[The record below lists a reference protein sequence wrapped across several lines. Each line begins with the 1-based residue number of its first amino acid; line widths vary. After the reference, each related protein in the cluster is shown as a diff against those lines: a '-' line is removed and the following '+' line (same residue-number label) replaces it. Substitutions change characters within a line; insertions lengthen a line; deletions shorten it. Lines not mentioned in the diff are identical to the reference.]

1 MADNETRILGYRLAL
16 FLCLVALLVVAALY
30 WDLRQKNRQLSE
42 EVTQL
47 ESSQVLLMVPDE
59 QAAIIADWMSR
70 HPQQTASLLDVI
82 RPKVASGAE
91 TAADVSP
98 QVQAPRAAVAAEN
111 PEKIT
116 VQGTAVTPAPQ
127 AETEDA
133 RVTELENGVKVIRLP
148 HGGIRVTTRE
158 EGNE

>member
-1 MADNETRILGYRLAL
+1 MADKETRLLGYRLAL
-16 FLCLVALLVVAALY
+16 FLFLVALVVVAALY

-42 EVTQL
+42 KVAQL

-82 RPKVASGAE
+82 RPKMTSGTEPEAQ
-91 TAADVSP
+91 TSTKLSVSP
-98 QVQAPRAAVAAEN
+98 GDIS
-111 PEKIT
+111 PERTQGEAGAT
-116 VQGTAVTPAPQ
+116 VPLPAQ
-127 AETEDA
+127 TEDA

>member
-1 MADNETRILGYRLAL
+1 MADKETRLLGYRLAL
-16 FLCLVALLVVAALY
+16 FLFLVALVVVAALY

-42 EVTQL
+42 KVAQL

-82 RPKVASGAE
+82 RPKVTSGTEPEAQ
-91 TAADVSP
+91 TSTKLSVSP
-98 QVQAPRAAVAAEN
+98 GDIS
-111 PEKIT
+111 PERTQGEAGAT
-116 VQGTAVTPAPQ
+116 VPLPAQ
-127 AETEDA
+127 TEDA

>member
-1 MADNETRILGYRLAL
+1 
-16 FLCLVALLVVAALY
+16 
-30 WDLRQKNRQLSE
+30 
-42 EVTQL
+42 
-47 ESSQVLLMVPDE
+47 MVPDE

-82 RPKVASGAE
+82 RPKVTSGTGPEAP
-91 TAADVSP
+91 TSANLSVPPGDISP
-98 QVQAPRAAVAAEN
+98 ERTQGEAGAAV
-111 PEKIT
+111 PL
-116 VQGTAVTPAPQ
+116 PAQ
-127 AETEDA
+127 TEDT

>member
-1 MADNETRILGYRLAL
+1 MADKETRLLGYRLAL
-16 FLCLVALLVVAALY
+16 FLFLVALVVVAALY

-42 EVTQL
+42 KVAQL

-82 RPKVASGAE
+82 RPKVTSGTGPEAP
-91 TAADVSP
+91 TSANLSVPSGDISP
-98 QVQAPRAAVAAEN
+98 ERPPGEAGAAV
-111 PEKIT
+111 PL
-116 VQGTAVTPAPQ
+116 PAQ
-127 AETEDA
+127 TEDT

>member
-1 MADNETRILGYRLAL
+1 MADKETRLLGYRLAL
-16 FLCLVALLVVAALY
+16 FLFLVALVVVAALY

-42 EVTQL
+42 KVAQL

-59 QAAIIADWMSR
+59 QAAIIADWMSS

-82 RPKVASGAE
+82 RPKVTSGTEPEAQ
-91 TAADVSP
+91 TSTKLSVSP
-98 QVQAPRAAVAAEN
+98 GDIS
-111 PEKIT
+111 PERTRGEAGAT
-116 VQGTAVTPAPQ
+116 VPLPAQ
-127 AETEDA
+127 TEDA

>member
-1 MADNETRILGYRLAL
+1 MADKETRLLEYRLAL
-16 FLCLVALLVVAALY
+16 FLFLVALVVVAALY

-42 EVTQL
+42 KVAQL

-82 RPKVASGAE
+82 RPKVTSGTEPEAQTSTKLSVPPGDISPE
-91 TAADVSP
+91 RTPGEAGATALL
-98 QVQAPRAAVAAEN
+98 
-111 PEKIT
+111 
-116 VQGTAVTPAPQ
+116 PAQ
-127 AETEDA
+127 IEDA

>member
-1 MADNETRILGYRLAL
+1 MADKETRLLGYRLAL
-16 FLCLVALLVVAALY
+16 FLFLVALVVVAALY

-42 EVTQL
+42 KVAQL

-82 RPKVASGAE
+82 RPKVTSGTEPEAP
-91 TAADVSP
+91 TSTKLSVSP
-98 QVQAPRAAVAAEN
+98 GDIS
-111 PEKIT
+111 PERTQGEAGAT
-116 VQGTAVTPAPQ
+116 VPLPAQ
-127 AETEDA
+127 TEDA

>member
-1 MADNETRILGYRLAL
+1 MADKETRLLGYRLAL
-16 FLCLVALLVVAALY
+16 FLFLVALVVVAALY

-42 EVTQL
+42 KVAQL

-82 RPKVASGAE
+82 RPKVTSGTGPEAP
-91 TAADVSP
+91 TSANLSVSP
-98 QVQAPRAAVAAEN
+98 GDIS
-111 PEKIT
+111 PERTQGEAGAT
-116 VQGTAVTPAPQ
+116 VPLPAQ
-127 AETEDA
+127 TEDA
-133 RVTELENGVKVIRLP
+133 KVTELENGVKVIRLP

>member
-1 MADNETRILGYRLAL
+1 MADKETRLLGYRLAL
-16 FLCLVALLVVAALY
+16 FLFVVALVVVAALY

-42 EVTQL
+42 KVAQL

-82 RPKVASGAE
+82 RPKVTSGTGPEAL
-91 TAADVSP
+91 TSANLSVSP
-98 QVQAPRAAVAAEN
+98 GDISPERAPGEAGAAV
-111 PEKIT
+111 PL
-116 VQGTAVTPAPQ
+116 PAQ
-127 AETEDA
+127 TEDT

-158 EGNE
+158 EANE

>member
-1 MADNETRILGYRLAL
+1 MADKETRLLGYRLAL
-16 FLCLVALLVVAALY
+16 FLFLVALVVVAALY

-42 EVTQL
+42 KVAQL

-82 RPKVASGAE
+82 RPKVTSGTGPEAP
-91 TAADVSP
+91 TSANLSVPPGDISP
-98 QVQAPRAAVAAEN
+98 ERTPGEVGAAV
-111 PEKIT
+111 PL
-116 VQGTAVTPAPQ
+116 PAQ
-127 AETEDA
+127 TEDT

>member
-1 MADNETRILGYRLAL
+1 MADKETRLLGYRLAL
-16 FLCLVALLVVAALY
+16 FLFLVALVVVAALY

-42 EVTQL
+42 KVAQL

-82 RPKVASGAE
+82 RPKVTSGTGPEAP
-91 TAADVSP
+91 TSAKLSVPPGDISP
-98 QVQAPRAAVAAEN
+98 ERTPGEAGA
-111 PEKIT
+111 T
-116 VQGTAVTPAPQ
+116 VPLPTQ
-127 AETEDA
+127 TEDT

>member
-1 MADNETRILGYRLAL
+1 MVDKETRLLGYRLAL
-16 FLCLVALLVVAALY
+16 FLFFILLILVTALY

-42 EVTQL
+42 QVIQL

-82 RPKVASGAE
+82 KPKVASGIDVT
-91 TAADVSP
+91 TAVSP
-98 QVQAPRAAVAAEN
+98 HTQTSQTLVSGEVIKAGDVADTEIPQQV
-111 PEKIT
+111 PE
-116 VQGTAVTPAPQ
+116 
-127 AETEDA
+127 
-133 RVTELENGVKVIRLP
+133 TELENGVKVIRLP

-158 EGNE
+158 EGSE

>member
-1 MADNETRILGYRLAL
+1 MADKETRLLGYRLAL
-16 FLCLVALLVVAALY
+16 FLFVVALVVVAALY

-42 EVTQL
+42 KVAQL

-82 RPKVASGAE
+82 RPKVTSGTEPEAQ
-91 TAADVSP
+91 TSAKLSVSP
-98 QVQAPRAAVAAEN
+98 GDISPERTQGEAGAAV
-111 PEKIT
+111 PL
-116 VQGTAVTPAPQ
+116 PAQ
-127 AETEDA
+127 TEDT

>member
-1 MADNETRILGYRLAL
+1 MVDKETRLLGYRLAL
-16 FLCLVALLVVAALY
+16 FLFLVALVVVAALY

-42 EVTQL
+42 KVAQL

-82 RPKVASGAE
+82 RPKVTSGTGPEAPTSANLSVPLGDISPE
-91 TAADVSP
+91 TTLDEAGAT
-98 QVQAPRAAVAAEN
+98 APL
-111 PEKIT
+111 
-116 VQGTAVTPAPQ
+116 PAQ
-127 AETEDA
+127 IEDA

>member
-1 MADNETRILGYRLAL
+1 MANKETRLLEYRLAL
-16 FLCLVALLVVAALY
+16 FLFLVALVVVAALY
-30 WDLRQKNRQLSE
+30 WDLRQKNLQLSE
-42 EVTQL
+42 KVAQL

-82 RPKVASGAE
+82 RPKVTSGTGPEAPASTKLSVPSG
-91 TAADVSP
+91 DISP
-98 QVQAPRAAVAAEN
+98 ERTPGEAGAAV
-111 PEKIT
+111 PL
-116 VQGTAVTPAPQ
+116 PAQ
-127 AETEDA
+127 TEDT

>member
-1 MADNETRILGYRLAL
+1 MANKETRLLEYRLAL
-16 FLCLVALLVVAALY
+16 FLFLVALVVVAALY

-42 EVTQL
+42 KVAQL

-82 RPKVASGAE
+82 RPKVTSRTGPEAPTSANLSVPPG
-91 TAADVSP
+91 DISP
-98 QVQAPRAAVAAEN
+98 ERTPGEAGAAV
-111 PEKIT
+111 PL
-116 VQGTAVTPAPQ
+116 PAQ
-127 AETEDA
+127 TEDT

>member
-1 MADNETRILGYRLAL
+1 MADKETRLLGYRLAL
-16 FLCLVALLVVAALY
+16 FLFLVALVVVAALY

-42 EVTQL
+42 KVAQL

-82 RPKVASGAE
+82 RPKVTSGTEPEAPASTNLSVPLGDISPERTPGEAGA
-91 TAADVSP
+91 TAP
-98 QVQAPRAAVAAEN
+98 L
-111 PEKIT
+111 
-116 VQGTAVTPAPQ
+116 PAQ
-127 AETEDA
+127 IEDA

>member
-1 MADNETRILGYRLAL
+1 MADKETRLLGYRLAL
-16 FLCLVALLVVAALY
+16 FLFLVALVVVAALY

-42 EVTQL
+42 KVAQL

-82 RPKVASGAE
+82 RPKVTSRTGPEAPTSANLSVPPGDISPERTPGEAGA
-91 TAADVSP
+91 
-98 QVQAPRAAVAAEN
+98 
-111 PEKIT
+111 T
-116 VQGTAVTPAPQ
+116 VPLPAQ
-127 AETEDA
+127 TEDT

>member
-1 MADNETRILGYRLAL
+1 MADKETRLLGYRLAL
-16 FLCLVALLVVAALY
+16 FLFLVALVVVAALY

-42 EVTQL
+42 KVTQL

-82 RPKVASGAE
+82 RPKVTSGTGPEAP
-91 TAADVSP
+91 TSANLSVPPGDISP
-98 QVQAPRAAVAAEN
+98 ERTPGEAGAAV
-111 PEKIT
+111 PL
-116 VQGTAVTPAPQ
+116 PAQ
-127 AETEDA
+127 TEDT

>member
-1 MADNETRILGYRLAL
+1 MADKETRLLGYRLAL
-16 FLCLVALLVVAALY
+16 FLFLVALVVVAALY

-42 EVTQL
+42 KVAQL

-82 RPKVASGAE
+82 RPKVTSGTGPEAL
-91 TAADVSP
+91 TSANLSVPSGDISP
-98 QVQAPRAAVAAEN
+98 ERTPGEAGAAV
-111 PEKIT
+111 PL
-116 VQGTAVTPAPQ
+116 PAQ
-127 AETEDA
+127 TEDT

>member
-1 MADNETRILGYRLAL
+1 MADKETRLLGYRLAL
-16 FLCLVALLVVAALY
+16 FLFLVALVVVAALY

-42 EVTQL
+42 KVAQL

-82 RPKVASGAE
+82 RPKVTSGTGPEAQ
-91 TAADVSP
+91 TSANLSVPSGDISP
-98 QVQAPRAAVAAEN
+98 ERTPGEAGAAV
-111 PEKIT
+111 PL
-116 VQGTAVTPAPQ
+116 PAQ
-127 AETEDA
+127 TEDT